1 MADDHLSRIPTAR
14 SAHSARSRRSTS
26 TLETLSRIYSG
37 RYVDDAGVYMS
48 EGELEEMAE
57 EEEENERR
65 LSQRLSGKPTLE
77 DKGEAHFDAESSSGE
92 SEGTGHGDIEK
103 GGLGRPK
110 TREAEAEHDPKLVC
124 PFSLPASSTPA
135 HTNRLHGK
143 APMIQKTPKT
153 GRSRRNGRPLS
164 LSPASPSSHPCHL
177 LWWRL
182 R

>member
-14 SAHSARSRRSTS
+14 SAGSRRSTS
-26 TLETLSRIYSG
+26 TLETLSHIYSG
-37 RYVDDAGVYMS
+37 RYVDDAGVYMN

-77 DKGEAHFDAESSSGE
+77 GKGEAHFDAESSSRE
-92 SEGTGHGDIEK
+92 SEGTGHHDDIEK

-110 TREAEAEHDPKLVC
+110 TREAETGQDPKLVC
-124 PFSLPASSTPA
+124 SFSLSASSTPA
-135 HTNRLHGK
+135 HTNRLPGK
-143 APMIQKTPKT
+143 ALMIQRTPKT
-153 GRSRRNGRPLS
+153 GLSGRNGRPLS
-164 LSPASPSSHPCHL
+164 LSPASPSSRPCHL
-177 LWWRL
+177 RWWRL